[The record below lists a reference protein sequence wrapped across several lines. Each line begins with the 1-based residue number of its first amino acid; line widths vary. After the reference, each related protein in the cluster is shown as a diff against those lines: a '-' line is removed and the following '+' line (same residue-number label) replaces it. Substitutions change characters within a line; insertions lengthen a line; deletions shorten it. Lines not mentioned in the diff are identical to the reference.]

1 MNVVERVHAGYVH
14 PRRLRVLAGH
24 FARLLPQ
31 GARVL
36 NVGAGDGR
44 LAQMVSAERPDVV
57 IRGLDVLVRG
67 GAQVPIDAFDGRT
80 LPLGDGSVDAV
91 LFIDVLHHA
100 DDPLELVREAARVS
114 RGVIIIKDR
123 ALDGF
128 LAGPTLRFMDRIG
141 NARHRVAL
149 PFNYWPREKWLAV
162 LDRLGLSIVEWRS
175 ALGLYP
181 RPAAWLFERSLH
193 FIAAVRVTAPTPPYL
208 ERMYKPIAHP
218 ARRQ

>member
-24 FARLLPQ
+24 VARLLPH

-36 NVGAGDGR
+36 DVGAGDGR
-44 LAQMVSAERPDVV
+44 LARLVMAERPDVG
-57 IRGLDVLVRG
+57 IGGLDVLVRG
-67 GAQVPIDAFDGRT
+67 GAQIPIDAFDGRT

-100 DDPLELVREAARVS
+100 HDPLELLREGARVS
-114 RGVIIIKDR
+114 RGVVIIKDHT
-123 ALDGF
+123 LDGF

-141 NARHRVAL
+141 NARHGVAL
-149 PFNYWPREKWLAV
+149 PFNYWPRQKWLSV

-193 FIAAVRVTAPTPPYL
+193 FIAAVQVTAPAPPYPN
-208 ERMYKPIAHP
+208 RMYKPIAHP
-218 ARRQ
+218 ARRR